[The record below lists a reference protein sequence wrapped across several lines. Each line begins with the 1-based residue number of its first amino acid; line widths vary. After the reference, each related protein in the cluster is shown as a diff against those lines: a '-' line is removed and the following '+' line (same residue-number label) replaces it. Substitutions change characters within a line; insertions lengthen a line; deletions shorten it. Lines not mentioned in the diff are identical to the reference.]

1 MRLSKL
7 AASALTL
14 VVMATVSTS
23 ALAERTGNQGYSVSP
38 STASAIGVS
47 AVPVLSVWL
56 LSEIGK
62 DSVKGISKAST
73 ISKTAEEQ
81 PNWKVTALAAE
92 NGGVRAQFTST
103 DNARVIEV
111 VLPQGVAND
120 AKLALGDN
128 LQLRKVGKSSAVL
141 NRGTTPVVVLTDP
154 GSNLMHSSRK

>member
-1 MRLSKL
+1 MRLTQL

-23 ALAERTGNQGYSVSP
+23 AMAERTGGYALSNSP
-38 STASAIGVS
+38 STALSIGVS